1 MRTSRASFFKQQKP
15 KTKTNFLWKMQR
27 TLKKPHTS
35 ILTLKI
41 FSIQKKTNEFFCC
54 DGRVDRWTNRWTQW
68 PMESRRRNTQ
78 LKKLKKKR
86 LNKKKRANMEILL
99 TVHFTAISFHLP
111 SLGFSVRRSKF
122 YVSSSKFNPSRL
134 KSRAPSYEFQILNSD
149 TEKEPTP
156 IPADPQRKIYEP
168 RVMLCSNE
176 KKDNI

>member
-1 MRTSRASFFKQQKP
+1 MNFFVVMGGS
-15 KTKTNFLWKMQR
+15 T
-27 TLKKPHTS
+27 
-35 ILTLKI
+35 
-41 FSIQKKTNEFFCC
+41 
-54 DGRVDRWTNRWTQW
+54 DGRTDGHSDLW
-68 PMESRRRNTQ
+68 SRVGVTRN
-78 LKKLKKKR
+78 LKKKR

-156 IPADPQRKIYEP
+156 IPADLQRKIYEP